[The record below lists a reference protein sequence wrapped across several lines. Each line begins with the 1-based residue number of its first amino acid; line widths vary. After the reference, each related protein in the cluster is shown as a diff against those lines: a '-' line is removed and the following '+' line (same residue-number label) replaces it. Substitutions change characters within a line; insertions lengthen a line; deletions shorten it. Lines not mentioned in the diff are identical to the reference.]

1 MGEWNKNSPI
11 YIRKEITMRAETR
24 RLLNKLNDVLD
35 EWDDYNLTSNKINQT
50 KDMIEEFY
58 NKYGKEV
65 KNNERFSTR
74 IKLNNEQEEELLNI
88 AESMALDDR
97 SYVETYED
105 EFDEIDTLS
114 YDKPINIDAF
124 NKMKEQYPEYFD
136 DLQDYIHFFDRINN
150 FKDDKV
156 LSSILSSD
164 QYVSLMNYGS
174 SDFDENELDKMLV
187 TEYEQTGMKGKSLYE
202 KILGMIS

>member
-1 MGEWNKNSPI
+1 
-11 YIRKEITMRAETR
+11 MRSETR

-74 IKLNNEQEEELLNI
+74 IKLNYEQEEEFLNI

-105 EFDEIDTLS
+105 EFDELDTLV

>member
-1 MGEWNKNSPI
+1 
-11 YIRKEITMRAETR
+11 MRAETR
-24 RLLNKLNDVLD
+24 RLLNKLNDVMD

-58 NKYGKEV
+58 SKYGKEV

-74 IKLNNEQEEELLNI
+74 IKLNDAQEEELLNI
-88 AESMALDDR
+88 AESMAMDDR

-105 EFDEIDTLS
+105 EFDELDTLV
-114 YDKPINIDAF
+114 YDKPINIDGY
-124 NKMKEQYPEYFD
+124 NKMKEQYPEYFE

-150 FKDDKV
+150 FKDDKL

-187 TEYEQTGMKGKSLYE
+187 TEYESSGIKGKSLYE
-202 KILGMIS
+202 KILEMIS

>member
-1 MGEWNKNSPI
+1 
-11 YIRKEITMRAETR
+11 MRPETR
-24 RLLNKLNDVLD
+24 RLLNKLNEVLD

-58 NKYGKEV
+58 NKYGKKV

-74 IKLNNEQEEELLNI
+74 IKLNYEQEEEFLNI

-105 EFDEIDTLS
+105 EFDELDTLV

-174 SDFDENELDKMLV
+174 SVFDENELDKMLV
-187 TEYEQTGMKGKSLYE
+187 TEYEQTGLKGKSLYE